1 MYNCFRSRRPYFVA
15 IPAPLPLLT
24 PRNAIALRWLHCTT
38 PVWLVSASCKT
49 SYKCVKY
56 PFWRGLYF
64 CAPLSPFIP
73 STRGVGILT
82 KDSLWSPNPLI
93 SSLLSTRVY
102 PRCVFP
108 FQTLRTMLISSV
120 VGVGFCWA
128 EGRVDSWFELLG
140 NIGINPRRVI
150 YAHTLRS
157 SGHCRNIKE
166 KKVTAMKKKNE
177 VFCGKWWP

>member
-1 MYNCFRSRRPYFVA
+1 M
-15 IPAPLPLLT
+15 
-24 PRNAIALRWLHCTT
+24 
-38 PVWLVSASCKT
+38 
-49 SYKCVKY
+49 KY
-56 PFWRGLYF
+56 PFWRALYF

-82 KDSLWSPNPLI
+82 KDLLWSPNPLI

-102 PRCVFP
+102 PRCVFS

-150 YAHTLRS
+150 YARTLRS
-157 SGHCRNIKE
+157 SGHCRKYKRE
-166 KKVTAMKKKNE
+166 KSDCYEE
-177 VFCGKWWP
+177 VKCSVLRKMMRKWRKFHSLLITLFFSKIPVAVKHNKLNQYIRQL